1 MKRFSRTVILSLVLL
16 ALTTSLLAL
25 ASGCG
30 TTPAPT
36 SGVHKVEIIDFQ
48 KIVNA
53 RSLGGWT
60 LSDGTEIPYGR
71 VFRSGM
77 LAPASP
83 SDLAELRKL
92 GVRTSIDFSSAE
104 EVAKYGKDPVGP
116 QALSRVI
123 SAPMIGQMTA
133 AGYADVVKTQKPSM
147 ATTFRALAQGS
158 TYPVDIH
165 CTGGKDRTGIVT
177 ALLFDLL
184 GVPQRQI
191 VEDYLLSASSAEVQT
206 DWIDAA
212 LNEVTNEGGINKYLA
227 GIGIDQTMQNAI
239 KKKILGH

>member
-1 MKRFSRTVILSLVLL
+1 MKRFPRTVILSLVLTATVL
-16 ALTTSLLAL
+16 ALMA
-25 ASGCG
+25 GCG
-30 TTPAPT
+30 TAPAPT

-60 LSDGTEIPYGR
+60 LSNGTEIPYDR

-77 LAPASP
+77 LAQASNA
-83 SDLAELRKL
+83 DLAQLRKL
-92 GVRTSIDFSSAE
+92 GIRTSIDLRSPAE
-104 EVAKYGKDPVGP
+104 VTKYGEDPVGP
-116 QALSRVI
+116 QALSHVTSAPLVGSSI
-123 SAPMIGQMTA
+123 SATS
-133 AGYADVVKTQKPSM
+133 YSDVVKNQKPSI
-147 ATTFRALAQGS
+147 AIAFRALAEGS

-165 CTGGKDRTGIVT
+165 CVGGEDRTGIVT

-184 GVPQRQI
+184 GVPQQQI

-212 LNEVTNEGGINKYLA
+212 LNEVTAEGGINKYLA

-239 KKKILGH
+239 KKQILGH